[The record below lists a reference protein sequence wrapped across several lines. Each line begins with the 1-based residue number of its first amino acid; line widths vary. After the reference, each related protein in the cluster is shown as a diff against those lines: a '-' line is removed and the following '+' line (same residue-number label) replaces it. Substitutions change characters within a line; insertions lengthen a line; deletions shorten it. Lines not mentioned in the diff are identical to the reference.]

1 MAGRM
6 VNDVG
11 RSAPPVALEVGGLRR
26 AVHEA
31 DIMRPGEL
39 SGDVVEPASFGDAVI
54 IGECDDGGT
63 ESFRDGDADVAGS
76 GEAYGRMSIAEKS
89 RLVNESLQRMVT
101 MLAGLVHDDDSK
113 GNAVI
118 LQDRMHGIGR
128 HGGAVSRADDDGGLL
143 DDGRTSLR
151 SAVSCGLH

>member
-1 MAGRM
+1 VDRRLTASCAVSPLRAATGR
-6 VNDVG
+6 
-11 RSAPPVALEVGGLRR
+11 A
-26 AVHEA
+26 
-31 DIMRPGEL
+31 
-39 SGDVVEPASFGDAVI
+39 SGIA
-54 IGECDDGGT
+54 
-63 ESFRDGDADVAGS
+63 RDGDADVAGS